1 MNEYVINELNGMIE
15 RIDKVF
21 DDENDSEVPI
31 QCGAYAAQLTIIK
44 EHMKTIISHLQ
55 ANTIADSGD
64 VFGMK
69 SLIDTLDLF
78 K

>member
-15 RIDKVF
+15 RIEKVF
-21 DDENDSEVPI
+21 EDEHDSEVEI

-44 EHMKTIISHLQ
+44 EHMKTVISHLQ
-55 ANTIADSGD
+55 ANTIADSEN

-69 SLIDTLDLF
+69 SLIDTLGMF